1 MTAEGDPG
9 PGDGAVSRPLR
20 TDISDRPER
29 WPVLTSTVRFAGS
42 FITVV
47 TNTVRLPD
55 GGLIQ
60 RDVVRHPGAV
70 GVLPYDETAGAVL
83 LLQQYRHAP
92 GMLLWE
98 PPAGLRDLPG
108 EPPLE
113 TAKRELYEEA
123 HLRAE
128 RWSVLVEAYNSPGI
142 TTETLLIYVARE
154 LTEVAEADR
163 YNSEHEE
170 AYLVRAWV
178 PLDDAVRL
186 VLDRDLHNPTTVM
199 GILALEAALRR
210 RGGLD
215 SLRAGD

>member
-1 MTAEGDPG
+1 
-9 PGDGAVSRPLR
+9 
-20 TDISDRPER
+20 
-29 WPVLTSTVRFAGS
+29 
-42 FITVV
+42 
-47 TNTVRLPD
+47 
-55 GGLIQ
+55 
-60 RDVVRHPGAV
+60 
-70 GVLPYDETAGAVL
+70 
-83 LLQQYRHAP
+83 
-92 GMLLWE
+92 
-98 PPAGLRDLPG
+98 
-108 EPPLE
+108 
-113 TAKRELYEEA
+113 
-123 HLRAE
+123 
-128 RWSVLVEAYNSPGI
+128 VEAYNSPGI